1 MIQRHAVAPCV
12 SDMPKDG
19 PRKTGIEANG
29 AGARLR
35 RTVRCLIAV
44 TVAFGFLE
52 SIGGCVADTDEMKLN
67 WEWPAGRMAEIRV
80 LVRVTKVEKE
90 GKGPLG
96 IGQSPSMG
104 SHLPDATVLRG
115 EIVGRPKS
123 SVAEGVVLRLPMRE
137 LPEVAPGEVVGL
149 GITGGSV
156 CICIGKVPA
165 DLHGESAKDWLSSM
179 KCG

>member
-1 MIQRHAVAPCV
+1 
-12 SDMPKDG
+12 MPEYG

-29 AGARLR
+29 AGAKLR

-44 TVAFGFLE
+44 TVVFGFLE

-67 WEWPAGRMAEIRV
+67 WEWPAGRTAEIRV

-123 SVAEGVVLRLPMRE
+123 SVAEQSSQVSISAYCALGLVSAVLLRQN
-137 LPEVAPGEVVGL
+137 
-149 GITGGSV
+149 
-156 CICIGKVPA
+156 
-165 DLHGESAKDWLSSM
+165 SAVTHCL
-179 KCG
+179 